1 MKKILFSFL
10 TLFLLFLLTPLH
22 AKAEYIQSFDSQI
35 NINKDGTIDVNETIV
50 YDFADL
56 QKHGIYRNISYI
68 KENKDGKEY
77 ILEFSNISVTD
88 EKGNKYNYKKSNEN
102 QNIVLK
108 IGDANKTI
116 TGVHTYV
123 ISYKVKGALTYF
135 SEHDEL
141 YWNVNG
147 NEWDIAIDKVKATIM
162 FPESIPSNNLK
173 GACYTGVKNEKKSE
187 CTVLISNGKIVFESN
202 NILKSYEGMTIVTSF
217 PIDIVAVL
225 QAQELQ
231 KFTDTLIGKIV
242 MAGLLLGILFW
253 YVIYPI
259 KVIIKWYLYGRD
271 PKVSGPVRAWF
282 DPPKT
287 KRGRVLTPAETG
299 SLIDETVNLR
309 DISSMIVSL
318 AQRGYYKIVEK
329 KKKDFY
335 FIKKKGFEG
344 DSSLLSFEKKFL
356 EKVFTTSDET
366 ISIDKKLYSTLQG
379 ISDKLVTNLV
389 PEKVSTSDEVRLKD
403 KKLYST
409 VQDIS
414 DKLYTNLVVE
424 DFFPKNPKSTR
435 TFYSTIAI
443 VAAVTFNFHLMIIA
457 LTFGRFM
464 PRKTVFGAKAT
475 SIAKSLKNFLSSQE
489 RQLEF
494 QAKNQMMFEK
504 LLPYAVAFGVEKIWA
519 ERFKDIDIK
528 PPDWYEGKDMTV
540 FNSVIFASSLGR
552 SLSSFRS
559 SATPTT
565 SSKGFSSGFS
575 SGGGF
580 SGGGG
585 GGGGGGS
592 W

>member
-1 MKKILFSFL
+1 MLIFVIYTNKNMKKIIFSFL
-10 TLFLLFLLTPLH
+10 TLCLLFLFTPFH
-22 AKAEYIQSFDSQI
+22 VKAEYIQSFDSKI

-50 YDFADL
+50 YDFVDL
-56 QKHGIYRNISYI
+56 QKHGIFRNIPYI
-68 KENKDGKEY
+68 KENKDGKQFR
-77 ILEFSNISVTD
+77 LEFSNISVTD
-88 EKGNKYNYKKSNEN
+88 EQGNRYNYKKSNEN
-102 QNIVLK
+102 QNIILK

-116 TGVHTYV
+116 TGVHVYV
-123 ISYKVKGALTYF
+123 ISYKVKGTLTYF

-147 NEWDIAIDKVKATIM
+147 NEWDVAMDEVKATITL
-162 FPESIPSNNLK
+162 PKPILSKDLK
-173 GACYTGVKNEKKSE
+173 GVCYTGAKNENKSE
-187 CTVLISNGKIVFESN
+187 CTVSITNGKIVFESN
-202 NILKSYEGMTIVTSF
+202 NAFEPHEGMTIATSF

-225 QAQELQ
+225 QAEELQ
-231 KFTDTLIGKIV
+231 KFADTLVGKIV
-242 MAGLLLGILFW
+242 LAGLLLGALFW
-253 YVIYPI
+253 YIIYPI
-259 KVIIKWYLYGRD
+259 KIIIKWYLYGRD

-287 KRGRVLTPAETG
+287 KRGRILTPAETG

-309 DISSMIVSL
+309 DISGMIVSL
-318 AQRGYYKIVEK
+318 AQKGYYKIVEK

-344 DSSLLSFEKKFL
+344 DSSLLPFEKKFL
-356 EKVFTTSDET
+356 EKVFTSDE
-366 ISIDKKLYSTLQG
+366 I
-379 ISDKLVTNLV
+379 
-389 PEKVSTSDEVRLKD
+389 RLKD

-409 VQDIS
+409 IQDIS
-414 DKLYTNLVVE
+414 DKLYTNLVLE
-424 DFFPKNPKSTR
+424 GFFPKNPKSIR
-435 TFYSTIAI
+435 TFYSTIAV
-443 VAAVTFNFHLMIIA
+443 VAGITLNFHLMIIA

-464 PRKTVFGAKAT
+464 PRKTEFGAKAT

-504 LLPYAVAFGVEKIWA
+504 LLPYAVVFGVEKIWA

-528 PPDWYEGKDMTV
+528 PPDWYEGKDMAV
-540 FNSVIFASSLGR
+540 FNSVIFASSLSR

>member
-22 AKAEYIQSFDSQI
+22 AKAEYIQSFNSQI

-56 QKHGIYRNISYI
+56 QKHGIYRNIPYI
-68 KENKDGKEY
+68 KENKDGKQFR
-77 ILEFSNISVTD
+77 LKFSNISVTD
-88 EKGNKYNYKKSNEN
+88 EQGDKYNYKKSNEN

-116 TGVHTYV
+116 TGVHIYV
-123 ISYKVKGALTYF
+123 ISYKVSGALTYF

-147 NEWDIAIDKVKATIM
+147 NQWNVAMDKVTVTVL
-162 FPESIPSNNLK
+162 FPELILSNNLK
-173 GACYTGVKNEKKSE
+173 GACFTGAKNEKKSE
-187 CTVLISNGKIVFESN
+187 CTISINNGKIVFESN
-202 NILKSYEGMTIVTSF
+202 SAFKPYEGMTIVASF

-225 QAQELQ
+225 QAEKVE
-231 KFTDTLIGKIV
+231 KFSDTLIGRIV
-242 MAGLLLGILFW
+242 LGGLLLGMLFW

-287 KRGRVLTPAETG
+287 KRGRILTPAETG

-309 DISSMIVSL
+309 DISGMIVSL

-344 DSSLLSFEKKFL
+344 DSTLLPFEKKFL
-356 EKVFTTSDET
+356 EKVFTKDE
-366 ISIDKKLYSTLQG
+366 I
-379 ISDKLVTNLV
+379 
-389 PEKVSTSDEVRLKD
+389 RLKD
-403 KKLYST
+403 KKLYFT
-409 VQDIS
+409 IQDIS
-414 DKLYTNLVVE
+414 DKLYTNLVLE
-424 DFFPKNPKSTR
+424 DFFPKNPKSIR
-435 TFYSTIAI
+435 TFYSTIAV
-443 VAAVTFNFHLMIIA
+443 VAGITLNFHLMIIA

-504 LLPYAVAFGVEKIWA
+504 LLPYAVVFGVEKIWA

-528 PPDWYEGKDMTV
+528 SPDWYEGKDMAV
-540 FNSVIFASSLGR
+540 FNSVIFASSLSR

-575 SGGGF
+575 SSGGF

>member
-10 TLFLLFLLTPLH
+10 TLSLLFLLTPLH
-22 AKAEYIQSFDSQI
+22 VKAEYIQSFESQI

-56 QKHGIYRNISYI
+56 QKHGIYRNIPYI
-68 KENKDGKEY
+68 RENKDGKF
-77 ILEFSNISVTD
+77 ILEVGNISITD
-88 EKGNKYNYKKSNEN
+88 EQGNKYNYKKSDEN
-102 QNIVLK
+102 QNIILK

-116 TGVHTYV
+116 TGVHIYV

-147 NEWDIAIDKVKATIM
+147 NEWDVAMDNVKATVI
-162 FPESIPSNNLK
+162 FPEPILSENLK
-173 GACYTGVKNEKKSE
+173 GACYTGAKNETKSE
-187 CTVLISNGKIVFESN
+187 CTVLVDNGKIIFESD
-202 NILKSYEGMTIVTSF
+202 SAFRPHEGMTIVTSL

-231 KFTDTLIGKIV
+231 KFTDTLVGKIV
-242 MAGLLLGILFW
+242 MAGLLLAALFW
-253 YVIYPI
+253 YIIYPI
-259 KVIIKWYLYGRD
+259 KIIIKWYLYGRD

-309 DISSMIVSL
+309 DISGMIVSL

-344 DSSLLSFEKKFL
+344 DSSLLPFEKQFL
-356 EKVFTTSDET
+356 KKVFESDE
-366 ISIDKKLYSTLQG
+366 IGLKDKNLYSALKD
-379 ISDKLVTNLV
+379 ISDKLQTNLDSK
-389 PEKVSTSDEVRLKD
+389 KVSTSGEIRLKD

-409 VQDIS
+409 IQDIS
-414 DKLYTNLVVE
+414 DKLYTNLVLE
-424 DFFPKNPKSTR
+424 DFFPKNPKSIR
-435 TFYSTIAI
+435 TFYSGVAIA
-443 VAAVTFNFHLMIIA
+443 AAVTFNFHLMIIA

-464 PRKTVFGAKAT
+464 PRKTEFGAKAT

-504 LLPYAVAFGVEKIWA
+504 LLPYAVVFGVEKIWA

-528 PPDWYEGKDMTV
+528 PPDWYEGKDMTA

-575 SGGGF
+575 SSGGF